1 MCIVQVICMFMCICV
16 LYYPRFS
23 CFKISI
29 IILNALDRKVL
40 DKFQK
45 KTLLE
50 QNWIM
55 KGRKTKK
62 TYYNEWKSWISF
74 EFGSVDIIFIW
85 IFQSKDNDFKNF
97 MFVFSVICNPNY

>member
-1 MCIVQVICMFMCICV
+1 MCIVLLICVFLCICV
-16 LYYPRFS
+16 LYYLRFS
-23 CFKISI
+23 CIKISI

-50 QNWIM
+50 QNRIM

-62 TYYNEWKSWISF
+62 TYYNE
-74 EFGSVDIIFIW
+74 
-85 IFQSKDNDFKNF
+85 
-97 MFVFSVICNPNY
+97 

>member
-23 CFKISI
+23 CFKISE

-50 QNWIM
+50 QN
-55 KGRKTKK
+55 
-62 TYYNEWKSWISF
+62 
-74 EFGSVDIIFIW
+74 
-85 IFQSKDNDFKNF
+85 
-97 MFVFSVICNPNY
+97 